1 MKTTLRKCIGLVNA
15 LEQLKTMGNF
25 TFRCAVVGAGIIAK
39 QKVEQFNELQKPSA
53 GIATLQEEIRLH
65 KENCTKEKD
74 GKKTVDVAA
83 FIPLFEKA
91 QEKHL
96 KAIQAAEKLQKEA
109 NKELD
114 KEIEIDIKPIQLALI
129 QEADDEERIPALLL
143 SAILPF
149 AS

>member
-1 MKTTLRKCIGLVNA
+1 MKTTLRKCIGLANA
-15 LEQLKTMGNF
+15 LDQLKTMGNF
-25 TFRCAVVGAGIIAK
+25 KFRCAVVGAGLLAR

-53 GIATLQEEIRLH
+53 GITTLQEEIRLH

-91 QEKHL
+91 QEKHS
-96 KAIQAAEKLQKEA
+96 KAIQGAEKLQKEA

-114 KEIEIDIKPIQLALI
+114 NEFEIDITPISLELI
-129 QEADDEERIPALLL
+129 QKADEEERIPAMLLA
-143 SAILPF
+143 AILPF
-149 AS
+149 CE